1 MLYIVLQLWQQK
13 MNSIVHRFFLN
24 DLYFSQILKPCNLY
38 FPEYPAHTPLTR
50 VIDGGEP
57 SEFIS
62 LFKSWRDKDATT
74 KVSIYQDCK
83 SFLPTFID
91 TNTPKINL
99 LNKVA
104 RFS

>member
-1 MLYIVLQLWQQK
+1 MILYSFPRLHSHAI
-13 MNSIVHRFFLN
+13 
-24 DLYFSQILKPCNLY
+24 LY

-57 SEFIS
+57 SEFKS

-104 RFS
+104 RSS

>member
-1 MLYIVLQLWQQK
+1 MILYSFPRLRSHAI
-13 MNSIVHRFFLN
+13 
-24 DLYFSQILKPCNLY
+24 LY

-57 SEFIS
+57 SEFKS

-83 SFLPTFID
+83 SSM
-91 TNTPKINL
+91 L
-99 LNKVA
+99 LKHYGIMSSTKKNQTCQY
-104 RFS
+104 